1 MGQNSKMG
9 HNSKMDHGL
18 WMGHNSKTGHG
29 LWMGHDLNIGGRS
42 AGKCLL
48 ALGLTC
54 ALSLGLVSC
63 GQKAA
68 AKTDTLKIGLT
79 VYDDSDT
86 FLSQITEE
94 IRSRAKEDSG
104 PMKITVSAKGADGSQ
119 RTQDEQVEELIA
131 SGCNI
136 LFVNLVDRTDPSNII
151 DLARDNNVP
160 IIFYNR
166 ELVKEDLMQWD
177 KLYYVGAKAGQSAE
191 LQGQE
196 IAAYIAAHPEVDS
209 NGDGKIQYVMLKGEP
224 GHQDAIIRSE
234 KVVET
239 LLAEGVELDKLS
251 YEVANWSRAQ
261 AENRTSQLISEY
273 HGQIELLISN
283 NDDMALGAMDAYD
296 KSNMTQNGRPAIF
309 GIDGTKETLEAIR
322 AGKVQGTVMN
332 DATGQAD
339 AMMDLAEQI
348 FQGKDLSKLPLLNG
362 KYIYIDYTIPQEN

>member
-1 MGQNSKMG
+1 MN
-9 HNSKMDHGL
+9 
-18 WMGHNSKTGHG
+18 
-29 LWMGHDLNIGGRS
+29 
-42 AGKCLL
+42 
-48 ALGLTC
+48 
-54 ALSLGLVSC
+54 
-63 GQKAA
+63 
-68 AKTDTLKIGLT
+68 
-79 VYDDSDT
+79 
-86 FLSQITEE
+86 
-94 IRSRAKEDSG
+94 
-104 PMKITVSAKGADGSQ
+104 
-119 RTQDEQVEELIA
+119 
-131 SGCNI
+131 
-136 LFVNLVDRTDPSNII
+136 
-151 DLARDNNVP
+151 
-160 IIFYNR
+160 
-166 ELVKEDLMQWD
+166 
-177 KLYYVGAKAGQSAE
+177 
-191 LQGQE
+191 
-196 IAAYIAAHPEVDS
+196 
-209 NGDGKIQYVMLKGEP
+209 
-224 GHQDAIIRSE
+224 AIIRSE

-296 KSNMTQNGRPAIF
+296 QSNMTQNGRPAIF